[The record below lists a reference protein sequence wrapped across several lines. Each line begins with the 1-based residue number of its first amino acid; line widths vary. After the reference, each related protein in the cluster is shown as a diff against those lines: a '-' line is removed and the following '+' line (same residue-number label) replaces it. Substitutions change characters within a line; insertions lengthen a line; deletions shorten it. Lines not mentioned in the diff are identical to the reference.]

1 VRQAGID
8 EASVAAGGGPS
19 DSVGVD
25 QDDPLIRIALGGM
38 QCGPQTG
45 VAAAD
50 DQEVGGDRPGQR

>member
-8 EASVAAGGGPS
+8 EATVAARRSPS
-19 DSVGVD
+19 DPVGVD

-38 QCGPQTG
+38 QSGPQTG

-50 DQEVGGDRPGQR
+50 HQ